1 MIGMGVPFEA
11 FVSQLTQQ
19 RVSLLADTVQYFADA
34 PKLLSIPDEQGNRVA
49 VPILP
54 ETMGSLL
61 AAFSDGMEAKKLT
74 FGFRWEDDGGD
85 GTGTLVIALPNGSEL
100 RQPTVLSQF
109 SPV

>member
-1 MIGMGVPFEA
+1 MGVPFESFA
-11 FVSQLTQQ
+11 SQLTEQQ
-19 RVSLLADTVQYFADA
+19 VSLLADTVQYFADA
-34 PKLLSIPDEQGNRVA
+34 PKLLSIPDEQGNRVS

-61 AAFSDGMEAKKLT
+61 AVFPKGAETEKLT
-74 FGFRWEDDGGD
+74 FGFRWESGEDEGV
-85 GTGTLVIALPNGSEL
+85 GTLVIALPDGTKL